1 VEPADQK
8 PACAACGATEG
19 IHASHHAGW
28 LCDDVIACFDRAGA
42 RQLTVF
48 DETAQTRAKLGSAA
62 AEDIPEKNKVFFVTP
77 YHREE
82 ITDPETLAA
91 FERLKAGSRPATFE
105 DLDGIHGTGRCTC
118 GGEGRCAWCQEICER
133 CFGDGTVALDGA
145 PCEACNGTGYADGL
159 ELTMEERAAKIEAIR
174 ADEADYAALGY
185 PETEITESLTGYF
198 DDAVLTVDV
207 AIGTLFGDVSE
218 RLDRFRHKYHG

>member
-1 VEPADQK
+1 MEPADQK

-19 IHASHHAGW
+19 IHASP
-28 LCDDVIACFDRAGA
+28 
-42 RQLTVF
+42 
-48 DETAQTRAKLGSAA
+48 AQTRPQVGSAA

-118 GGEGRCAWCQEICER
+118 GGEGRCAWCQEICQR
-133 CFGDGTVALDGA
+133 CLGEGESVFIEPSGHQ
-145 PCEACNGTGYADGL
+145 CEACNGTGYADGL
-159 ELTMEERAAKIEAIR
+159 ELTMEERGAKIAAIR
-174 ADEADYAALGY
+174 ADECDYAALGY
-185 PETEITESLTGYF
+185 PETGVTEIDLVSPYS
-198 DDAVLTVDV
+198 V
-207 AIGTLFGDVSE
+207 ASAIAWACGAWAAGIVQATDK
-218 RLDRFRHKYHG
+218 RYP